1 MPSQKKQNNL
11 KLVPR
16 NKKLMRGLYQ
26 QQWPRQSFNQPNP
39 KISSLNQKNVF
50 KNQFK
55 GQINGELNLSET

>member
-16 NKKLMRGLYQ
+16 NKKLMRGLCQ